1 MPASLI
7 EKEHGMLSGR
17 NLGGDLGEMQ
27 AHRLGMT
34 VRQHECRPLALLGT
48 DSAEDVGR
56 RGALVARRAGAG
68 AAPGPTAGD
77 LVLLADTGFVGEPD
91 FYIGRCDVL
100 RRGDFFQAG
109 GEIFLKSAT
118 APSACA

>member
-1 MPASLI
+1 
-7 EKEHGMLSGR
+7 MLSGR

-27 AHRLGMT
+27 AHRLGVA
-34 VRQHECRPLALLGT
+34 VRQDQRCPFAVLGA
-48 DSAEDVGR
+48 DCAEDVGR
-56 RGALVARRAGAG
+56 RGTLIMRCAGT
-68 AAPGPTAGD
+68 AATLGPTTGD
-77 LVLLADTGFVGEPD
+77 LVLLADPVDRLRRSTVGEPD

-109 GEIFLKSAT
+109 GETFLKSST

>member
-1 MPASLI
+1 
-7 EKEHGMLSGR
+7 MLSGR

-27 AHRLGMT
+27 AHRLGVA
-34 VRQHECRPLALLGT
+34 VRQDQRRPFAVLGA
-48 DSAEDVGR
+48 DCAEDIGR
-56 RGALVARRAGAG
+56 RGTLIMRCAGT
-68 AAPGPTAGD
+68 AATLGPTTGD
-77 LVLLADTGFVGEPD
+77 LVLLADPGFVGEPD

-109 GEIFLKSAT
+109 GETFLKSSI

>member
-1 MPASLI
+1 
-7 EKEHGMLSGR
+7 MLSGR

-27 AHRLGMT
+27 AHRLGVA
-34 VRQHECRPLALLGT
+34 VRQDQRCPFAVLGA
-48 DSAEDVGR
+48 DCAEDVGR
-56 RGALVARRAGAG
+56 RGTLIMRCAGT
-68 AAPGPTAGD
+68 AATLGPTTGD
-77 LVLLADTGFVGEPD
+77 LVLLADPGFVGEPD

-109 GEIFLKSAT
+109 GETFLKSSI